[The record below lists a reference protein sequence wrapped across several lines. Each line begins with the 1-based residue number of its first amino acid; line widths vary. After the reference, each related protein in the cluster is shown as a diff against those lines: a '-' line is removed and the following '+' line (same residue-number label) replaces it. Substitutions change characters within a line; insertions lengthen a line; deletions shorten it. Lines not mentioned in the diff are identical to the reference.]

1 MGQSALTMCNA
12 ADTATDDLIVPSLDQ
27 SSPAKAP
34 EVNKEAETEARL
46 AEEQRKEEYR
56 QKAEAKKAA
65 EEEAVRKREGEYK
78 LKAEE
83 EKRRLERQNRKEE
96 ARVQQRLQEVAARQA
111 EERAAETE
119 RTRQEAEK
127 ARLKQEELDA
137 QKMVDEFL
145 TQKRFKGITVLRKG
159 ICGVPT
165 LPLHTAIED
174 GEVELVRALLRCG
187 ADPEQKASGKSAMQV
202 AERCNKKGSHD
213 LVVTAL
219 RGGMAA
225 SHGGA

>member
-1 MGQSALTMCNA
+1 MG
-12 ADTATDDLIVPSLDQ
+12 
-27 SSPAKAP
+27 
-34 EVNKEAETEARL
+34 
-46 AEEQRKEEYR
+46 
-56 QKAEAKKAA
+56 
-65 EEEAVRKREGEYK
+65 EEEATRKREEKEK
-78 LKAEE
+78 LNAE
-83 EKRRLERQNRKEE
+83 KKQLRLERQREDE
-96 ARVQQRLQEVAARQA
+96 ARGGIEQQILQEVAAREA
-111 EERAAETE
+111 EERATEAERQT
-119 RTRQEAEK
+119 QEAEK

-225 SHGGA
+225 SQGGA

>member
-1 MGQSALTMCNA
+1 MG
-12 ADTATDDLIVPSLDQ
+12 
-27 SSPAKAP
+27 
-34 EVNKEAETEARL
+34 
-46 AEEQRKEEYR
+46 R

-65 EEEAVRKREGEYK
+65 EEEAGRKREEEEK
-78 LKAEE
+78 LKAGEE
-83 EKRRLERQNRKEE
+83 QRRLERQRKEE
-96 ARVQQRLQEVAARQA
+96 AREQQKLQEVAAREA
-111 EERAAETE
+111 EERAAEAE
-119 RTRQEAEK
+119 RQGQEAEK
-127 ARLKQEELDA
+127 ARVKKEELDA
-137 QKMVDEFL
+137 QKTVDEFL
-145 TQKRFKGITVLRKG
+145 KQKRFKGITVLRKG

-174 GEVELVRALLRCG
+174 GEVELVQALLRCG

-225 SHGGA
+225 SQGGA